1 MGDRVLRSAAR
12 EVYDVVRAATA
23 THRRLRDHLVAIV
36 VATIGI
42 DLLCAITAS
51 SEGVTVTVRSEEM
64 LTDRQNSMRID
75 TDRCPM
81 E

>member
-1 MGDRVLRSAAR
+1 M
-12 EVYDVVRAATA
+12 
-23 THRRLRDHLVAIV
+23 AIV